1 MNDNLASSDV
11 ADSIGSNTGT
21 AYGSTPQTTAD
32 VSVAGVSAS
41 TTPVSGHGA
50 LSFNG
55 TSDVIQAP
63 STITASVDFTI
74 SSWFKIADISQFHTI
89 IGNYQVSNVLD
100 GTFFLWT
107 RSGDNDKLQ
116 FYLYDSEYKDMQ
128 SDDALITGNWYH
140 AVIVR
145 NAGTISMYLNGMLQ
159 TQTISSSFVIGNTGN
174 STYIGSSFD
183 GDSLYAPMYGNI
195 DDVRV
200 YSRAL
205 SSADVAALYNGGAGT
220 EDQ

>member
-1 MNDNLASSDV
+1 M
-11 ADSIGSNTGT
+11 
-21 AYGSTPQTTAD
+21 
-32 VSVAGVSAS
+32 
-41 TTPVSGHGA
+41 
-50 LSFNG
+50 
-55 TSDVIQAP
+55 
-63 STITASVDFTI
+63 
-74 SSWFKIADISQFHTI
+74 
-89 IGNYQVSNVLD
+89 LD